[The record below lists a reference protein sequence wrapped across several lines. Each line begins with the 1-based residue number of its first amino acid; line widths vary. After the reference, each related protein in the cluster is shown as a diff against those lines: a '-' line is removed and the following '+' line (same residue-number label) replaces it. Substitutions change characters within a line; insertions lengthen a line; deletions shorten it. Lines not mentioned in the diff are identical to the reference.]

1 MATTSLTSDLFTIYD
16 ALHAA
21 FGHQHWWPAKTPFE
35 TMIGAI
41 LTQSVSWKNA
51 ARAVKNLEAAGM
63 LDPRLLATAD
73 TEDVARYI
81 VPSRFYNQKAE
92 RIREFSRIYVAEFQA
107 DPAVMAAA
115 EMGALRRRLLAIK
128 GFGEETVDTILLYA
142 CGKPI
147 FVVDA
152 YTRRIFSRY
161 GLLPEKVYLRSGA
174 ALSSLTTSPLM
185 WISSTTTTPRSSD
198 SGRPPAGS
206 RRSAT
211 AALSGEYTARS
222 GALPQHGCRIAIRN
236 TILPLAHRCSR
247 VARAVS

>member
-1 MATTSLTSDLFTIYD
+1 MATESLTSDLLAIYD

-51 ARAVKNLEAAGM
+51 AQAIENLEAAGM
-63 LDPRLLATAD
+63 LDPGLLATAD
-73 TEDVARYI
+73 TGDIARRI
-81 VPSRFYNQKAE
+81 IPSRFYNQKAE
-92 RIREFSRIYVAEFQA
+92 RVREFAGIYVTEFQA
-107 DPAVMAAA
+107 DPAVMAAT
-115 EMGALRRRLLAIK
+115 EMGALRRRLLAIR

-161 GLLPEKVYLRSGA
+161 GFLPEKVSYGQAQRLFSDHLAPDVDLFNDYHAQIVKLGR
-174 ALSSLTTSPLM
+174 TFCRKSPLCDRCPIRM
-185 WISSTTTTPRSSD
+185 VGGDSPRC
-198 SGRPPAGS
+198 
-206 RRSAT
+206 
-211 AALSGEYTARS
+211 AAVAQTLR
-222 GALPQHGCRIAIRN
+222 HG
-236 TILPLAHRCSR
+236 P
-247 VARAVS
+247 

>member
-161 GLLPEKVYLRSGA
+161 GLLPEKVTYDQAQHFFSDHLPPDVDLFNDYHAQIVRLGKTTCRKSPLCDRCPIRAVGSGA
-174 ALSSLTTSPLM
+174 
-185 WISSTTTTPRSSD
+185 PRC
-198 SGRPPAGS
+198 
-206 RRSAT
+206 AT
-211 AALSGEYTARS
+211 ATW
-222 GALPQHGCRIAIRN
+222 
-236 TILPLAHRCSR
+236 ILRHDPEH
-247 VARAVS
+247 

>member
-161 GLLPEKVYLRSGA
+161 GLLPKVPTIRRST
-174 ALSSLTTSPLM
+174 SSLTISPDVDLFNDYL
-185 WISSTTTTPRSSD
+185 PRSSD

-211 AALSGEYTARS
+211 AALSGRWAVAHP
-222 GALPQHGCRIAIRN
+222 GAPLQHGSLGTIRSIDIPCRRR
-236 TILPLAHRCSR
+236 P
-247 VARAVS
+247 

>member
-51 ARAVKNLEAAGM
+51 ARAVRNLEAAGM
-63 LDPRLLATAD
+63 LDPGLLATAD

-107 DPAVMAAA
+107 DPAVMAAT
-115 EMGALRRRLLAIK
+115 EVGALRRRLLAIK

-161 GLLPEKVYLRSGA
+161 GLLPEKVTYDQAQHFFSDHLPPDVDLFNDYHAQIVRLGK
-174 ALSSLTTSPLM
+174 TTCRKSPLC
-185 WISSTTTTPRSSD
+185 D
-198 SGRPPAGS
+198 
-206 RRSAT
+206 
-211 AALSGEYTARS
+211 
-222 GALPQHGCRIAIRN
+222 
-236 TILPLAHRCSR
+236 RCPI
-247 VARAVS
+247 RAVGGGAPRCAAATWILRHDPEH